1 METVPARQCMT
12 HAVLQ
17 KKVDAPDEAVR
28 TKKRAD
34 FPLTASDAEKS
45 LHSEAVS
52 FPPSGKPNEHHKHH
66 ADAKEL
72 SGTGFPKIRISSENA
87 KLTY

>member
-1 METVPARQCMT
+1 MT

-34 FPLTASDAEKS
+34 FSLIAPDTKED

-52 FPPSGKPNEHHKHH
+52 FSPSERSDKHH

-72 SGTGFPKIRISSENA
+72 SGTRFPKIRISSENA

>member
-1 METVPARQCMT
+1 
-12 HAVLQ
+12 LI
-17 KKVDAPDEAVR
+17 APD
-28 TKKRAD
+28 TKED
-34 FPLTASDAEKS
+34 
-45 LHSEAVS
+45 LHSETVS
-52 FPPSGKPNEHHKHH
+52 PTPPGKPGKHH

>member
-1 METVPARQCMT
+1 
-12 HAVLQ
+12 LI
-17 KKVDAPDEAVR
+17 AP
-28 TKKRAD
+28 
-34 FPLTASDAEKS
+34 DAEKS

-52 FPPSGKPNEHHKHH
+52 FPPSGKPNEHH